1 MLLANMSKLRFS
13 SGRVGGRKKK
23 DSPPV
28 PLFPVPPVLLV
39 GRLPLLLTGG
49 HSSEWPGHDVSCLLS
64 FFSDLEIPPL
74 NSSALTVRKLLL
86 LLVLALLLRR

>member
-1 MLLANMSKLRFS
+1 M
-13 SGRVGGRKKK
+13 GEKK

-86 LLVLALLLRR
+86 LLVLALLLRC